1 MPKLLIDDK
10 EIEVDEGTTLLQAC
24 LDNAI
29 YIPNLCF
36 IQGMRYPL
44 SLCRLCFVE
53 IEGMHQ
59 PVPSCTIQVRE
70 GMVVQTDTPAVRQ
83 LQRTALRLLLSV
95 HDVDCKNCHANK
107 NCELQNI
114 ARFLKVGL
122 KPKPLERYLK
132 ETDVDESHP
141 FIIHYP
147 NRCVLCG
154 KCYYICREQ
163 NGQAILTFA
172 KRGFDTQISFYGQN
186 DGSKLECEVCNTC
199 VKVCPVG
206 ALALK
211 EPGVHP

>member
-1 MPKLLIDDK
+1 MPKLLVDDK
-10 EIEVDEGTTLLQAC
+10 EIDVDEGTPLLQAC
-24 LDNAI
+24 LDNSI
-29 YIPNLCF
+29 YIPNLCYL
-36 IQGMRYPL
+36 QGMRYPS

-53 IEGMHQ
+53 IEGMRQ
-59 PVPSCTIQVRE
+59 PVPSCTVQVRN
-70 GMVVQTDTPAVRQ
+70 GMVVKTDTPAVRQ

-107 NCELQNI
+107 KCELQNI

-122 KPKPLERYLK
+122 KSKPLERYLK
-132 ETDVDESHP
+132 ETEVDESHP

-154 KCYYICREQ
+154 KCFYVCRKQ
-163 NGQAILTFA
+163 DGQPILTFA

-186 DGSKLECEVCNTC
+186 DGAKLEWEECDACIE
-199 VKVCPVG
+199 VCPVG

-211 EPGVHP
+211 KSN